1 MKSIG
6 RAGFRAVTLARRVG
20 DKVDTEDVR
29 GLRLGEL
36 PGKEVGVRAWVTVR
50 LRSRE
55 AK

>member
-6 RAGFRAVTLARRVG
+6 RAGFRAVMLARREG
-20 DKVDTEDVR
+20 DRVDTEDVR

-36 PGKEVGVRAWVTVR
+36 PGEEVGERAWVTVR
-50 LRSRE
+50 LRSRG